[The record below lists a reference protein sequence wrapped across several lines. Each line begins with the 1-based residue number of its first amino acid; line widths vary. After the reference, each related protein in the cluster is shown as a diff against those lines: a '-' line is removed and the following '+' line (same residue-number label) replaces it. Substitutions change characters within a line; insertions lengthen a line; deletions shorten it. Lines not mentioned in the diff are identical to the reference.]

1 MNSVYLYS
9 LLTLTDFNSGDPDED
24 YFNLRN
30 RQGWLLV
37 ILCFVIVLVNIGFLL
52 YKKCIQLRKFIKKRK
67 ERQKKYQIVKKHSIR
82 NNQSSIIDRST
93 INYS

>member
-37 ILCFVIVLVNIGFLL
+37 ILCFVIVLVNIVFLL